1 MELACKESDEVL
13 RLIEKAEEAHLCR
26 NGEFFKDKPPPK
38 SAEEN
43 GVHERSEFLFTLITF
58 SPVSLYVVQVYTIAS

>member
-1 MELACKESDEVL
+1 MELACKESDDVL

-38 SAEEN
+38 STEEN

-58 SPVSLYVVQVYTIAS
+58 SPVSLHVVQVDTTA